1 MANYYDF
8 RQLSPH
14 DLEILARDLLQA
26 EWGITL
32 ESFKTGKDGGIDLR
46 YATAQQPIIIV
57 QCKHYVRTGL
67 TGLLRNLKKEAE
79 KVRLLKPD
87 RYVLVASIPLSPTDK
102 TAIIKIIGDNFLAA
116 SDVIGLE
123 GLNNLLGKH
132 AEIEGKHFKLWLA
145 SRSVLDRVLH
155 NVVVTQSEFKV
166 KQVFREAR
174 RYVQSTAYPRA
185 LEMLDEHRVVI
196 VVGPPG
202 VGKTTL
208 ANLLLYKHV
217 EKGYRA
223 VLVQRDIE
231 EGHSLFQG
239 DTRQVFYFDDFMGA
253 TFLGDRTLSV
263 AGNNDR
269 ALLEF
274 ISMVRATPTARLI
287 LTTREHIYSQAMDKS
302 ERLRN
307 SDLDDTRVFLRL
319 TSYSFAQKARIL
331 YNHLYFSKLPFEY
344 QSEILRDDFY
354 LKIIAHEKFNPR
366 IVEWLS
372 TFRRV
377 RAVPVS
383 QYQAFVEG
391 LLRDPS
397 EIWRHAYEQ
406 EIGDAGRSIL
416 LTLFS
421 LGGKAGMPVLN
432 TGFATLHSER
442 ARKYYFTTKPEDFR
456 SALREVAGSFI
467 KHWGTAGVEFID
479 PSVLDL
485 LSAVVQKAPD
495 NAVDIIAGAAYF
507 GQIERLW
514 AFSRS
519 EKGRPVASH
528 LAHHTGRLVSTV
540 KQRMMDGRRIDIGG
554 GAVGYRGPSFE
565 RRLVVVIAMADRM
578 PGGQLSDLI
587 GPLFDR
593 LIDEWRLER
602 LEISDA
608 VDVFKALEG
617 TCSMTADEAVR
628 RKKTVRKAVFDDI
641 QRGCWS
647 DDLRKVALALDLSG
661 EAQRSVARSAF
672 DEYRRGSYFDE
683 DLNECQSRHQFD
695 SLSENL
701 ELFSYKT
708 GVDVDPLLK
717 DIRVAKDMF
726 IEDEVNCVDYMQDE
740 QKEQWGEERA
750 SARSVSDMFG
760 SLIEDRD

>member
-1 MANYYDF
+1 MANYDF
-8 RQLSPH
+8 HQLSPH
-14 DLEILARDLLQA
+14 DLELLARDLLQA

-46 YATAQQPIIIV
+46 YATAQQQIIV

-79 KVRLLKPD
+79 KVRLLQPD
-87 RYVLVASIPLSPTDK
+87 RYVLVASIPLSSTDK
-102 TAIIKIIGDNFLAA
+102 TAIINIIGATFLAP

-155 NVVVTQSEFKV
+155 NAAVTQSEFKV

-174 RYVQSTAYPRA
+174 RYVQSNAYPRA
-185 LEMLDEHRVVI
+185 LAMLDEHRVVI

-217 EKGYRA
+217 EDGYRA

-239 DTRQVFYFDDFMGA
+239 GTRQVFYFDDFMGA

-319 TSYSFAQKARIL
+319 ASYSFAQKARIL

-344 QSEILRDDFY
+344 QNEILRDDFY

-377 RAVPVS
+377 RTVPIS
-383 QYQAFVEG
+383 QYQSFVKG

-406 EIGDAGRSIL
+406 EISNAGRSIL

-421 LGGKAGMPVLN
+421 LGGKAGVLVLN

-442 ARKYYFTTKPEDFR
+442 ARKYGFTTKPEDFR

-467 KHWGTAGVEFID
+467 KHWGADGVEVMD

-485 LSAVVQKAPD
+485 LNAVVQEAPD
-495 NAVDIIAGAAYF
+495 NAVDIIAGAACF
-507 GQIERLW
+507 DQIERLW

-528 LAHHTGRLVSTV
+528 LAHHIDRLIGTV
-540 KQRMMDGRRIDIGG
+540 AQRMMDGRRIDLGE

-565 RRLVVVIAMADRM
+565 RRLAIVIDMADRM
-578 PGGQLSDLI
+578 PGSQLSHLI
-587 GPLFDR
+587 EPLFDR
-593 LIDEWRLER
+593 LIKEWRLER
-602 LEISDA
+602 LEIDDA
-608 VDVFKALEG
+608 VDVLRALEG

-628 RKKTVRKAVFDDI
+628 RKEVVRSALLVDI
-641 QRGCWS
+641 QRGCRS
-647 DDLRKVALALDLSG
+647 DELREVASVLGLSG
-661 EAQRSVARSAF
+661 EEQGPWVSAARIAF
-672 DEYRRGSYFDE
+672 DEYRRSNFHE
-683 DLNECQSRHQFD
+683 DLRECQSRDQFD
-695 SLSENL
+695 GLIEDL
-701 ELFSYKT
+701 ELFAYKI
-708 GVDVDPLLK
+708 GVDVDPLLE
-717 DIRVAKDMF
+717 DIREAKDGF
-726 IEDEVNCVDYMQDE
+726 IEDEENLADYMQDE
-740 QKEQWGEERA
+740 WKEQWREERA
-750 SARSVSDMFG
+750 SERSVSDMFS
-760 SLIEDRD
+760 SLRDDRD